1 MNAENKMLDSAIE
14 QITVGLRILY
24 AFKGYMDCEQQKNA
38 PKKGA
43 FSYSGELDATSTK
56 EQQSAVR
63 CQPVIQIQEDE
74 DLKNV
79 YLRPDGRY
87 MIRYQING
95 RRVVGYAHTLAQ
107 ARAKLAQVKKKALQ
121 AERVKTSYTVASWID
136 YWIETY
142 KKNFLKYDGYIE
154 LVRIMCP
161 VKEKLGH
168 IKLEKLTT
176 ANIQEFY
183 NTFSISRK
191 KEKIILYINACL
203 TKAVQT
209 QVIKY
214 NPCLAVVKDK
224 KQNNVRPPFT
234 LEEQYRILEAV
245 KGRDI
250 EPYIYFYLLTGIR
263 KNELP
268 KNIMAC
274 IDDGRIKVINEKQR
288 GNKLEYKYIDI
299 SPQYMQLLQLQI
311 QSGKFNLSINQ
322 VYRKFADVLK
332 KLNIKGG
339 MHTLRHTFATNYYYL
354 GIPEKVIQSWLGHKT
369 LNITQD
375 IYIGLNTKNP
385 KEDLIKLYNNL
396 LYQF

>member
-1 MNAENKMLDSAIE
+1 MNAENKMLDGAIE
-14 QITVGLRILY
+14 QITVGLRMLY
-24 AFKGYMDCEQQKNA
+24 ALKGYMDCEQQKNA

-43 FSYSGELDATSTK
+43 FSYSGELDATFEK

-168 IKLEKLTT
+168 IKLE
-176 ANIQEFY
+176 
-183 NTFSISRK
+183 
-191 KEKIILYINACL
+191 
-203 TKAVQT
+203 
-209 QVIKY
+209 
-214 NPCLAVVKDK
+214 
-224 KQNNVRPPFT
+224 
-234 LEEQYRILEAV
+234 
-245 KGRDI
+245 
-250 EPYIYFYLLTGIR
+250 
-263 KNELP
+263 
-268 KNIMAC
+268 
-274 IDDGRIKVINEKQR
+274 
-288 GNKLEYKYIDI
+288 
-299 SPQYMQLLQLQI
+299 
-311 QSGKFNLSINQ
+311 
-322 VYRKFADVLK
+322 
-332 KLNIKGG
+332 
-339 MHTLRHTFATNYYYL
+339 
-354 GIPEKVIQSWLGHKT
+354 
-369 LNITQD
+369 
-375 IYIGLNTKNP
+375 
-385 KEDLIKLYNNL
+385 
-396 LYQF
+396 

>member
-1 MNAENKMLDSAIE
+1 M
-14 QITVGLRILY
+14 
-24 AFKGYMDCEQQKNA
+24 
-38 PKKGA
+38 
-43 FSYSGELDATSTK
+43 
-56 EQQSAVR
+56 
-63 CQPVIQIQEDE
+63 
-74 DLKNV
+74 
-79 YLRPDGRY
+79 
-87 MIRYQING
+87 
-95 RRVVGYAHTLAQ
+95 
-107 ARAKLAQVKKKALQ
+107 
-121 AERVKTSYTVASWID
+121 
-136 YWIETY
+136 
-142 KKNFLKYDGYIE
+142 
-154 LVRIMCP
+154 
-161 VKEKLGH
+161 
-168 IKLEKLTT
+168 
-176 ANIQEFY
+176 
-183 NTFSISRK
+183 
-191 KEKIILYINACL
+191 
-203 TKAVQT
+203 QT